1 MKTNRFIT
9 KIVAVALVLLSLS
22 SCKGLLD
29 LKPDSSMTYNGF
41 WDTEEGA
48 RSAFI
53 GNYTRFRGYAGTFWD
68 LGEMRSDLWGGKTME
83 SPFGETMIQ
92 NDFNELKAPYGGN
105 FADFYG
111 FLHNVNDFIVNAP
124 KSPLASNAKDF
135 NNMMAQMH
143 GIRAFVYYTMLKTW
157 GDVVISTN
165 PADGD
170 FIANESMQKRKRAPK
185 AEVMKQVLDDIA
197 KSLEYYEKSGANNWR
212 NSSAY
217 WSKNATLTL
226 KGDALLWKGQ
236 VLNGG
241 QADFQAAKE
250 ALQLVKGSLVAYNDL
265 WGIDNEGNKEFIFAF
280 DYKENQSSHWYG
292 SLTAKAGDVVSLVDQ
307 KGNSVK
313 DKYGFQGANRYGVS
327 QFAIN
332 KLYEFD
338 GDKRQNTFILFYEP
352 GKPAD
357 VHNLASEDYKGAA
370 LSKFM
375 GYNDKSGE
383 RRYWENIPLYR
394 YADVLLLLAEAKNQL
409 GEDPSDEINMVRVRA
424 GVAVK
429 YISKSKLD
437 NKRAILDERLRE
449 FAGEGKR
456 WWDLV
461 RAGDDLVFDYVTNL
475 KKENRHMI
483 YLPLSNSLISKDPE
497 YITQTEGY

>member
-1 MKTNRFIT
+1 MKTNRYIT
-9 KIVAVALVLLSLS
+9 KIVAVALVLLSLTG
-22 SCKGLLD
+22 CKGLLD
-29 LKPDSSMTYNGF
+29 LKPDSSLTYHAF
-41 WDTEEGA
+41 WDTEDRA
-48 RSAFI
+48 RAAFI
-53 GNYTRFRGYAGTFWD
+53 GNYTRFRSYAGTFWT
-68 LGEMRSDLWGGKTME
+68 LGEVRSDLWGGKAME
-83 SPFGETMIQ
+83 DAWNKDLIQ
-92 NDFNELKAPYGGN
+92 NDFNALKAPYGSN

-111 FLHNVNDFIVNAP
+111 FIHNLNDFIANAP
-124 KSPLASNAKDF
+124 KSPLASNTKDF

-143 GIRAFVYYTMLKTW
+143 GIRALVYYTLLKTW
-157 GDVVISTN
+157 GDAVISTD

-170 FIANESMQKRKRAPK
+170 FIANESVQKRKRAPK

-197 KSLEYYEKSGANNWR
+197 KSLEYYEKSGTDNWR
-212 NSSAY
+212 NSAAY

-226 KGDALLWKGQ
+226 KGDVLLWKGQ

-250 ALQLVKGSLVAYNDL
+250 ALELVKGNLVAYDKL
-265 WGIDNEGNKEFIFAF
+265 WGIDNERNKEFIFAF

-292 SLTAKAGDVVSLVDQ
+292 SLTAKAGDVVSVVDQ
-307 KGNSVK
+307 KGNMVG
-313 DKYGFQGANRYGVS
+313 DYYGFQGGNRYGVS

-352 GKPAD
+352 GKPVD
-357 VHNLASEDYKGAA
+357 VHNLASKYYKGAA

-375 GYNDKSGE
+375 GYTDESGE

-409 GEDPSDEINMVRVRA
+409 GEDPSAEINKIRERA